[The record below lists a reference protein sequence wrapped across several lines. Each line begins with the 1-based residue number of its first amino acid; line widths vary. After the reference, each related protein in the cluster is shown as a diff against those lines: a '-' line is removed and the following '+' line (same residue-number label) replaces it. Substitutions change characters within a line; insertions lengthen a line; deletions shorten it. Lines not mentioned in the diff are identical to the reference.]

1 MDAADLLARLHPI
14 RLPAA
19 TVAGLAAE
27 ALAALAL
34 GLALAALVLR
44 LVARRAPSRRE
55 AALAALQAARAL
67 PPQARLAAQIALLRD
82 AAPGGD
88 WAATLGAA
96 QAAPLRAAL
105 YCAAPPPDL
114 AQTDPAQPDPAQPDP
129 AHTDPAQT
137 ERAVRRALARLRG

>member
-55 AALAALQAARAL
+55 AAMAALQAARAL

-88 WAATLGAA
+88 WAAVLGAA

-105 YCAAPPPDL
+105 YCAAPPHDLAPHDLAPPDL
-114 AQTDPAQPDPAQPDP
+114 AQTDPAQP
-129 AHTDPAQT
+129 DPAQT

>member
-44 LVARRAPSRRE
+44 LVARRAPSRRA

-105 YCAAPPPDL
+105 YCATPPPDL
-114 AQTDPAQPDPAQPDP
+114 APPDPAHTDPAQP
-129 AHTDPAQT
+129 DPAQT